1 MRLTLR
7 TLLAY
12 LDGVLPAADQAD
24 LAARVDASAVAQ
36 SLVARIR
43 QVIRQ
48 STIGAPRVGGR
59 GLGDDANSVA
69 EYLDNALEPV
79 RLEMLERICLES
91 DMHLA
96 EVASCHAMLAEV
108 ARDPAVIHDLDD
120 AGRQRLLR
128 AVRQRLAPLAA
139 RAEREEARANADVV
153 RATVQAAAEEPD
165 TVFVPDV
172 AAATLMPEKSGG
184 RGSWMAWASA
194 AVAVL
199 LLVSLVGVLAWSV
212 ASRRQGRGDKP
223 HVVAAVEETAPKQI
237 AAAAPPVPP
246 LEQPVAEPR
255 PQATPEV
262 ALPDEPAAPVVA
274 APPAAPLIDDTP
286 LPPEPAEPQPAAPE
300 PAAPPATPLVPHGGA
315 LAIAAPPPP
324 PAPPVAAVLAP
335 APQPPGPPPAG
346 FVGPASFVLH
356 RTAAADWAVLP
367 ADAALAAREQLV
379 APPGFHPEITIGGVT
394 IRLLPATD
402 VITSLD
408 NDGTPRIEVIRG
420 RIVARAGRPDA
431 RLGITAAALVGTV
444 TAGLGAPIAVVVD
457 VDRAAGDDP
466 AERLPRVRAEVFTTS
481 GPIGWRQRT
490 AADTPP
496 LEGIAAEGM
505 LEARAAMVWSSS
517 RPTLVTIAQPSSPP
531 GWVAAAPP
539 VDAVEKRASEA
550 VAAKVL
556 SAEPLIP
563 GLRELASDRRAEN
576 RVAAVATLALI
587 GEYDELVELLCAEEP
602 GRRLEG
608 KQWATLEGQ
617 AMPLALT
624 RGPDHAAALR
634 QAFLTHGPQGKGEL
648 LDALARGFADDA
660 LAAGADR
667 GLVEALDDPAL
678 VVRRYAIKN
687 IVDIVR
693 PAATDRLRYRADGL
707 PDLRRQGAEWWR
719 GQLEKGLIRR
729 PPAG

>member
-153 RATVQAAAEEPD
+153 RATVQAAAEETD

-172 AAATLMPEKSGG
+172 APATLMPEKSGG
-184 RGSWMAWASA
+184 RGSWVAWASA

-212 ASRRQGRGDKP
+212 ASRRQRRDDKP
-223 HVVAAVEETAPKQI
+223 HVVAAVEETATKQI
-237 AAAAPPVPP
+237 AAAALPVPP
-246 LEQPVAEPR
+246 LEQPVAQPR
-255 PQATPEV
+255 PQATSEV
-262 ALPDEPAAPVVA
+262 AVPDEPAAPVAA
-274 APPAAPLIDDTP
+274 APPAALPIDETP
-286 LPPEPAEPQPAAPE
+286 MPPEPAEPQPAAPV
-300 PAAPPATPLVPHGGA
+300 PAAPPATPLVPHGNA

-324 PAPPVAAVLAP
+324 AAPVAAVLAP
-335 APQPPGPPPAG
+335 ATQPPGPPPAG

-356 RTAAADWAVLP
+356 RTAASDWAVLS
-367 ADAALAAREQLV
+367 ADAALAARERLV
-379 APPGFHPEITIGGVT
+379 APPGFHPDITIGGVT
-394 IRLLPATD
+394 IRLLPATE
-402 VITSLD
+402 VLTSFD
-408 NDGTPRIEVIRG
+408 DDGTPRIEIIRG
-420 RIVARAGRPDA
+420 RIVARAGRADA
-431 RLGITAAALVGTV
+431 RLGITAAALAGTV

-481 GPIGWRQRT
+481 GPIGWRQRM
-490 AADTPP
+490 AADTRP

-505 LEARAAMVWSSS
+505 LEARAAMVWNSS
-517 RPTLVTIAQPSSPP
+517 RPTLVTIAQAASQP
-531 GWVAAAPP
+531 GWVAAAPA

-556 SAEPLIP
+556 STEPLIR

-576 RVAAVATLALI
+576 RVAAVSTLALI

-617 AMPLALT
+617 AVPLALT

-648 LDALARGFADDA
+648 LDELARGFADDA

-707 PDLRRQGAEWWR
+707 PDLRREGAEWWR